1 MQILISTPN
10 SKTEVSLIN
19 GQPDLSSFSEPTKSI
34 LQAAFDNGDYVELPE
49 SEPTPQVREIHARRL
64 RLALLQLGHLATVT
78 AAISSLGEAAVVDWE
93 YATIIREDYPLVQA
107 LSANLGLDI
116 TLIFNTAEA
125 IT

>member
-1 MQILISTPN
+1 MQILVSTLN
-10 SKTEVSLIN
+10 SKTEVGLIN

-64 RLALLQLGHLATVT
+64 RLALLQLGHLATVA
-78 AAISSLGEAAVVDWE
+78 AAISTLGEAAVIDWE

-107 LSANLGLDI
+107 LSTHLGLNVDEI
-116 TLIFNTAEA
+116 FTLAE
-125 IT
+125 TLP